1 MSVTSCKRPS
11 ATSGEG
17 VPLARVYD
25 RYLYS
30 GDLGEIVPP
39 GTSKKDSVN
48 IVKGYVENW
57 VRQQVVLKRAEDNL
71 DDERKDVENRLE
83 EYRNSLITYI
93 YERELIMQKLD
104 TSVSDDE
111 IEKYYAEHPDNF
123 QLKNNIINV
132 NYFLLPL
139 SSPKIQKA
147 RTWFRSA
154 QEKDRKSLESYCYQ
168 FATDYYFNDSDWML
182 FDDLIKKVPIRTYDQ
197 EHFLKNNRKI
207 EIADSAGMWFVDIKG
222 FKIKES
228 PSPLSFERDNIRN
241 LILNKRKLDLISD
254 MEKDAYQDAHKEN
267 QIELWISNP

>member
-1 MSVTSCKRPS
+1 MSLTCCRRPS
-11 ATSGEG
+11 ASTGEG
-17 VPLARVYD
+17 VLLARVYD
-25 RYLYS
+25 RYLYT

-71 DDERKDVENRLE
+71 EDERKDVENRLE
-83 EYRNSLITYI
+83 EYRNSLITFI
-93 YERELIMQKLD
+93 YERELILQKLD
-104 TSVSDDE
+104 TSVSEAE
-111 IEKYYAEHPDNF
+111 IEKYYSEHPDNF

-132 NYFLLPL
+132 NYFLVPL
-139 SSPKIQKA
+139 TAPKLQKA
-147 RTWFRSA
+147 RSWFRSA
-154 QEKDRKSLESYCYQ
+154 QEKDRKALESYCYQ
-168 FATDYYFNDSDWML
+168 FATDYYFNDTDWML

-207 EIADSAGMWFVDIKG
+207 EIPDSAGIWFVDIKG

-254 MEKDAYQDAHKEN
+254 MEKDAYQDAQKEN
-267 QIELWISNP
+267 QIELWVSNP